1 MPKTIGGLPHIEQL
15 NLERNSLDNLPLE
28 IGMCTTLKLLNVS
41 RNQFG
46 EFPMGICKLS
56 SLQVLDVSYC
66 GVIGA
71 LPDCIRYFSV
81 LDRLYIDNRVSI
93 PMSLNSR
100 GRLQIFMK

>member
-1 MPKTIGGLPHIEQL
+1 MPKTIGNLPHLEQL
-15 NLERNSLDNLPLE
+15 NLERNSLDDLPLE

-41 RNQFG
+41 RNQFR

-56 SLQVLDVSYC
+56 SLQLLDVSYC
-66 GVIGA
+66 GVIGP
-71 LPDCIRYFSV
+71 LPDCIRYFSM

-100 GRLQIFMK
+100 SRLQIFLK